1 MKKQYGISIVELMV
15 ALALGLLVTGAAFS
29 VFLTNL
35 ATQRHQQGNA
45 ALMDSA
51 RLAFELMARELRE
64 AGANACGTSL
74 IVNVL
79 NNPSSN
85 WWSTWNAGGI
95 VGYGGST
102 SGPRSFGTQSAQR
115 VSGTEAILI
124 QSATLDTG
132 STITQHYP
140 TSAQFKVRN
149 TNHGIK
155 DGDILMACDN
165 ESGAIFQVTNA
176 NNTNVTIVHNTG
188 TGNPGNCS
196 KGLGYANPPDCTT
209 NGTSKTFKNGGY
221 LAKLTSVFW
230 YIGHNPRGGRSLY
243 RHSVS
248 GDPSQPDTDEI
259 VDNIHQLE
267 FRYLPFGGSDY
278 VAAANV
284 SNWSQ
289 IRAVRITITIR
300 AEDNRDTQG
309 QPVERRLTHTV
320 FLRNQTES

>member
-35 ATQRHQQGNA
+35 ATQRTQQGNA

-51 RLAFELMARELRE
+51 RLAFELMAREIRE

-85 WWSTWNAGGI
+85 WWSSWNAGGI
-95 VGYGGST
+95 VGYGGNT
-102 SGPRSFGTQSAQR
+102 SGPRSFGTQIAQR

-124 QSATLDTG
+124 QSATLENG
-132 STITQHYP
+132 STITQHNP

-176 NNTNVTIVHNTG
+176 SSTNVTIVHNTG
-188 TGNPGNCS
+188 IGSPGNCS
-196 KGLGYANPPDCTT
+196 KGLGYSNPTDCSA
-209 NGTSKTFKNGGY
+209 NGTSKTFKNGGH
-221 LAKLTSVFW
+221 LAKLSSVFW

-248 GDPSQPDTDEI
+248 GNPSLPDTAEI
-259 VDNIHQLE
+259 VDNIYQLE

-278 VAAANV
+278 VAAADV